1 MDWRPSPAIFV
12 AVAALVA
19 AVAGSALA
27 GPSASTSAFTK
38 QKAKKITNKLIDKRL
53 PIDTAELGDAA
64 VTTPKLADGAVTT
77 PKLGDAAVTT
87 PKLGDAAV
95 TTPKLGDAAVTTPK
109 LANGAVTGAKLG
121 NVVTR
126 VTETALPDNGSVQ
139 AAHTP
144 CAAGET
150 LIGGGAN
157 FTAPFGSD
165 TIILAS
171 RPSTDAAGTSP
182 GDGEG
187 FSFWRASAVNVA
199 GGSGATNIRAWA
211 VCVQ

>member
-1 MDWRPSPAIFV
+1 VRRITRSRPSPAIVV

-19 AVAGSALA
+19 ALAGTAVAGPGASDSAV
-27 GPSASTSAFTK
+27 TK
-38 QKAKKITNKLIDKRL
+38 SKVKKIANKQIDKRF
-53 PIDTAELGDAA
+53 PVGTAGIADSA

-87 PKLGDAAV
+87 PKLGDAS
-95 TTPKLGDAAVTTPK
+95 VTTPK

-121 NVVTR
+121 SVVTR

-157 FTAPFGSD
+157 FTAPFGPD

-171 RPSTDAAGTSP
+171 RPSTDAGGTSP
-182 GDGEG
+182 GDGEA